1 MSYGWR
7 QALLVGAGAVLF
19 CGIVGVLAK
28 RRLVSLRYAL
38 GWTAIAFIGILG
50 ALLTPLIK
58 PVADVLGM
66 SPTGVLLAGATSVL
80 LVIALQLS
88 VSVSGLQSQLREVAE
103 AVALLDSRVRE
114 LDDRERAR

>member
-7 QALLVGAGAVLF
+7 QALLVGTGAVLF
-19 CGIVGVLAK
+19 CGIVLVLAN

-38 GWTAIAFIGILG
+38 GWTAIAGIGILG
-50 ALLTPLIK
+50 ALVTPLIE
-58 PVADVLGM
+58 PVADLFGM

-103 AVALLDSRVRE
+103 AVALLDGRVKE
-114 LDDRERAR
+114 LGDRERAG